1 MRKKANFIIVS
12 TLFTVF
18 IIPNAV
24 FAAWWNPLTWRI
36 FRKEPKINSQVATKN
51 SVATTTSSGVQT
63 ASTTVAVK
71 PVAVLPKE
79 KKNSVPASKL
89 PKKSV
94 VKDNAP
100 EQAKTNIVSSVSV
113 APTRTAPVENQ
124 EVKQKTQVEVSQQ
137 SQSEI
142 ASAIKGFLD
151 AARNQ
156 NGTLAASFVSDQS
169 QLYFDT
175 LLTYARV
182 LSKQELMK
190 QDFMTIINVVAVR
203 YAATTATLDMVG
215 TDAIPV
221 AVNKGAFTSLNNV
234 DFEKITF
241 AFETINDRTV
251 RAKVTNDKKLFTDLN
266 VIRENNQWRI
276 DYASVL
282 SARNA
287 EIEKKIQSSI
297 QETGKSREEIVDLVL
312 WLVFGP
318 VDAQSRYFSWV
329 PLKERGDL
337 KAENAKMDSFSNSQ
351 FGYSILYPQHWDID
365 SVDSTIFFFAP
376 YMTDGIYQSI
386 TVTPNTAPSSTNL
399 DLYVE
404 EIYNELPKV
413 KTDITGAV
421 DKKQTTFKGE
431 PAYQISYNRLRTF
444 DGGKTYIKQII
455 HSIIFFRNN
464 LAYLVEYRNGV
475 EDFEKSKALADRIIN
490 TLEFSPP
497 CTINCVT
504 R

>member
-1 MRKKANFIIVS
+1 MRKKF
-12 TLFTVF
+12 TLTFASVICTAL

-24 FAAWWNPLTWRI
+24 FAAWWNPFTWAI
-36 FRKEPKINSQVATKN
+36 FHKEPKINSQVATK
-51 SVATTTSSGVQT
+51 SSAATTTNSTQT

-79 KKNSVPASKL
+79 KKNILSASTS
-89 PKKSV
+89 PKKPT
-94 VKDNAP
+94 VKNPTP
-100 EQAKTNIVSSVSV
+100 EQAKTNTADNVSV
-113 APTRTAPVENQ
+113 APVKPSPVENQ
-124 EVKQKTQVEVSQQ
+124 EVKQKIQVEVSQQ
-137 SQSEI
+137 IQSEI

-221 AVNKGAFTSLNNV
+221 AVNKGAFTALNNV
-234 DFEKITF
+234 DFEKIIFTF
-241 AFETINDRTV
+241 EAVSDHTV
-251 RAKVTNDKKLFTDLN
+251 RVKVTNDKKLFTDLN
-266 VIRENNQWRI
+266 VIKENNQWRI
-276 DYASVL
+276 DYASVI

-287 EIEKKIQSSI
+287 EIEKKIQSNI
-297 QETGKSREEIVDLVL
+297 QETGKSREEIVELVL
-312 WLVFGP
+312 RLVFGP
-318 VDAQSRYFSWV
+318 TDAQARYFSWV

-337 KAENAKMDSFSNSQ
+337 RAENAKMDSLSNAQ
-351 FGYSILYPQHWDID
+351 FGYSIQYPQHWDID
-365 SVDSTIFFFAP
+365 NVDSTIFFFAP
-376 YMTDGIYQSI
+376 YMIDGIYQSV
-386 TVTPNTAPSSTNL
+386 TVTPNAAPSSTNL
-399 DLYVE
+399 DLYVQ

-413 KTDITGAV
+413 KTDITGVV

-431 PAYQISYNRLRTF
+431 PAYEINYNRLRTF

-464 LAYLVEYRNGV
+464 IAYLVEYRNGV
-475 EDFEKSKALADRIIN
+475 EDFEKSKTLADRIIN
-490 TLEFSPP
+490 TLEFTPP